1 MKTILVPV
9 GGGGSDQLVLE
20 TALAVARPL
29 GGHLEFLHM
38 RMHAGS
44 AAANTPH
51 VDFARGAA
59 LANALDD
66 LTKQCEARARSAEE
80 NVVSFCKASH
90 IEMLDEPC
98 MGDGVTARWRMEE
111 GDALQRLV
119 FHARHNDLIIMAR
132 AAKSDGLPHDRLA
145 TLLMQSG
152 RPLVIAAS
160 PAPRSL
166 LQTVMVCWKETPHAA
181 RALSAA
187 LPLLAKAER
196 VVVAS
201 VSEAGNDMSGVSEI
215 VRELQWHGI
224 EAGSHVCA
232 LNGLSTA
239 DRLDRIARDCGASLL
254 VMGGYSRAPTRE
266 VLFGGCTQTTL
277 ETAELPVFLLH

>member
-20 TALAVARPL
+20 TALAVAKPL
-29 GGHLEFLHM
+29 GAHLEFLHI
-38 RMHAGS
+38 RIHAGD

-59 LANALDD
+59 LTSALDE
-66 LTKQCEARARSAEE
+66 LTKQCEARARSAREIAT
-80 NVVSFCKASH
+80 SFCKARN
-90 IEMLDEPC
+90 IEMLDNPC
-98 MGDGVTARWRMEE
+98 AAKGVTARWRVEE
-111 GDALQRLV
+111 GDALQQLV
-119 FHARHNDLIIMAR
+119 FHARHNDLTVMAR
-132 AAKSDGLPHDRLA
+132 AAKSDGLPHDRLES
-145 TLLMQSG
+145 LLMHSG
-152 RPLVIAAS
+152 RPLLIAS
-160 PAPRSL
+160 PRAPRSL
-166 LQTVMVCWKETPHAA
+166 PQTVMVCWKETPHAA

-187 LPLLAKAER
+187 LPLLVKAER

-201 VSEAGNDMSGVSEI
+201 VSETGDAMSGVAEI

-232 LNGLSTA
+232 LDGLSTA

-254 VMGGYSRAPTRE
+254 VMGGYSRGPMRQ
-266 VLFGGCTQTTL
+266 VLFGGCTQATL
-277 ETAELPVFLLH
+277 EAAELPVFLLH